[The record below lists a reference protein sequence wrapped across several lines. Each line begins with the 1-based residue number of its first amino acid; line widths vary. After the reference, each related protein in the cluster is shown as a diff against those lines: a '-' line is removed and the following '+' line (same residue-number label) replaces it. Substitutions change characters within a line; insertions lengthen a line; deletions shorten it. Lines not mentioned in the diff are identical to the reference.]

1 MKKRLIALS
10 MAACMAM
17 SLTACGSGS
26 SGSTTAAP
34 GAAPA
39 AGSEAAGSEAAGSQA
54 AGSEAAGS
62 QSAGSEAAAS
72 ADLEGWSGK
81 DYTFTWNE
89 VNGEDYGASV
99 GAKVFAEKIKEL
111 SGGHIN
117 MEIYMNGTLGSEAES
132 MQGIQMGTLD
142 IFRGN
147 ASSLPN
153 YGAELIG
160 VTGLPYVFKDMD
172 QFQEVAVSGLG
183 DELLQSVE
191 KSGCG
196 YVALGWLVEGP
207 RSMFITEDVYKRL
220 GSPEAFTLDL
230 MKGLKVRVPET
241 DLMVNT
247 MDALGASATAIAYSE
262 LYTSLQSG
270 VVDGAE
276 NGVTSYMSNS
286 FNEVAPYF
294 ITDAHTFGC
303 GVILMNDDK
312 WNALNDT
319 EKGWMTEAAK
329 AAREA
334 CYEYNSKQEQACF
347 DSFKDKGITRIDVTD
362 IDKWQE
368 ACQGLYTQYGDEY
381 MNIIKRIQSG
391 DYK

>member
-1 MKKRLIALS
+1 MKKAIALS
-10 MAACMAM
+10 MAACLA
-17 SLTACGSGS
+17 LTACGSNATP
-26 SGSTTAAP
+26 SGGAAPTTTPAAKADTTAAAE
-34 GAAPA
+34 GSA
-39 AGSEAAGSEAAGSQA
+39 AG
-54 AGSEAAGS
+54 
-62 QSAGSEAAAS
+62 
-72 ADLEGWSGK
+72 DPEGWSGK

-99 GAKVFAEKIKEL
+99 GARVFEEKIKEL
-111 SGGHIN
+111 SGGHIKL
-117 MEIYMNGTLGSEAES
+117 EVYMNGTLGSEAES

-160 VTGLPYVFKDMD
+160 VTGLPYVFEDMH
-172 QFQEVAVSGLG
+172 QFQDVAVSSLG

-191 KSGCG
+191 DSGCG

-207 RSMFITEDVYKRL
+207 RSLFITDSVYKKL
-220 GSPEAFTLDL
+220 GSPESFTMDM
-230 MKGLKVRVPET
+230 MKGLKIRVPET
-241 DLMVNT
+241 DLMINT
-247 MDALGASATAIAYSE
+247 MGALGSSATAIAYSE

-319 EKGWMTEAAK
+319 EKGWMREAAE
-329 AAREA
+329 AARTA
-334 CYEYNSKQEQACF
+334 CYEYNSTQEDACF
-347 DSFKDKGITRIDVTD
+347 ASFGEKGITRIDVAD
-362 IDKWQE
+362 IEKWQS
-368 ACQGLYTQYGDEY
+368 ACEGLYSAYGDDY
-381 MNIIKRIQSG
+381 LNIIKRIQG
-391 DYK
+391 KEY

>member
-1 MKKRLIALS
+1 MKKRWIALS
-10 MAACMAM
+10 MAVCMAL
-17 SLTACGSGS
+17 SAAGCGSNS
-26 SGSTTAAP
+26 STTANASADT
-34 GAAPA
+34 AAKPA
-39 AGSEAAGSEAAGSQA
+39 GTEAAGSAAAGD
-54 AGSEAAGS
+54 
-62 QSAGSEAAAS
+62 AAS
-72 ADLEGWSGK
+72 NPEGWSGN

-117 MEIYMNGTLGSEAES
+117 MEIYLNGTLGSEAES

-153 YGAELIG
+153 YGAQLIG
-160 VTGLPYVFKDMD
+160 VTGLPYVFKDME

-191 KSGCG
+191 DEDCG

-207 RSMFITEDVYKRL
+207 RSMFITENVYKKL
-220 GSPEAFTLDL
+220 GSPSEFTMDL
-230 MKGLKVRVPET
+230 MKGMKVRVPET
-241 DLMVNT
+241 DLMIGT
-247 MDALGASATAIAYSE
+247 MDALGASATAISYSE

-303 GVILMNDDK
+303 GVILMNSGK

-319 EKGWMTEAAK
+319 EKGWMMEAAK
-329 AAREA
+329 EARAA
-334 CYEYNSKQEQACF
+334 CYEYNSKQEQSCF
-347 DSFKDKGITRIDVTD
+347 DSFAEKGITRIDVAD
-362 IDKWQE
+362 IEKWQE
-368 ACQGLYTQYGDEY
+368 ACKSLYTQYGDEY
-381 MNIIKRIQSG
+381 MNIIERIQSG
-391 DYK
+391 DY

>member
-1 MKKRLIALS
+1 MKKMIALS
-10 MAACMAM
+10 LAACMA
-17 SLTACGSGS
+17 LTACGSNS
-26 SGSTTAAP
+26 ATTTTAAP
-34 GAAPA
+34 EAGSADATTA
-39 AGSEAAGSEAAGSQA
+39 AGNAAAG
-54 AGSEAAGS
+54 
-62 QSAGSEAAAS
+62 
-72 ADLEGWSGK
+72 DPEGWSGK

-99 GAKVFAEKIKEL
+99 GARVFEEKINEL
-111 SGGHIN
+111 SGGHIKL
-117 MEIYMNGTLGSEAES
+117 EVYMNGTLGSEAES

-172 QFQEVAVSGLG
+172 QFQDVAVSSLG

-191 KSGCG
+191 DSGCG

-207 RSMFITEDVYKRL
+207 RSMFITDSVYKKL
-220 GSPEAFTLDL
+220 GSPETFTMDQ
-230 MKGLKVRVPET
+230 MKGLKIRVPET
-241 DLMVNT
+241 DLMIKT
-247 MDALGASATAIAYSE
+247 MEALGASATAIAYSE

-319 EKGWMTEAAK
+319 EKGWMKEAAE
-329 AAREA
+329 AARTA

-347 DSFKDKGITRIDVTD
+347 DSFEEKGITRIDVED
-362 IDKWQE
+362 IANWQS
-368 ACQGLYTQYGDEY
+368 ACESLYGEYGDAY
-381 MNIIKRIQSG
+381 TDIIKRIQNKE
-391 DYK
+391 Y